1 MTPNDTSPP
10 YLDATLRPYRSLS
23 RRGFLAVMIAIA
35 GCGFLIGT
43 GFFLAGAWPVAGF
56 CGIEI
61 LLVYVA
67 FKLNF
72 RDAKR
77 QERLLLTDA
86 GLQIF
91 RTNPSGKSTVL
102 QLEPSW
108 LTVSMDDPPGHDSR
122 LTLRSHGKYTEI
134 GGFLLPE
141 ERLEVAQALREAI
154 ARYRSYDA
162 AALELP

>member
-1 MTPNDTSPP
+1 MIAGPSSPP

-23 RRGFLAVMIAIA
+23 QRGFLAVMIAIG

-43 GFFLAGAWPVAGF
+43 GFFLAGAWPVVGF
-56 CGIEI
+56 CGLEI
-61 LLVYVA
+61 LLVYGA

-72 RDAKR
+72 RDARR
-77 QERLLLTDA
+77 QERLLLTDD

-91 RTNPSGKSTVL
+91 RTTPAGKRTVL
-102 QLEPSW
+102 RLEPGW

-122 LTLRSHGKYTEI
+122 LTLRCHGKFTEI

-141 ERLEVAQALREAI
+141 ERLEVAEALRDAI

-162 AALELP
+162 AASELP